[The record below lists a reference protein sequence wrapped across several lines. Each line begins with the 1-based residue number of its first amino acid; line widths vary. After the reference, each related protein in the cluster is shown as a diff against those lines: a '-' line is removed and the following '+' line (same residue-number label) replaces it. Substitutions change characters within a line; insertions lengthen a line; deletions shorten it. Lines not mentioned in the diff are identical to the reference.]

1 MHYAWDIRSDVFCEI
16 EYRCNNT
23 LYENK
28 RREGKESG
36 QKHCQW
42 ARNYRREQEDIITE
56 VKTKRL
62 SLELQSLVSF
72 LQSLM
77 FGLRSIT
84 QPVS

>member
-23 LYENK
+23 LCENK

-42 ARNYRREQEDIITE
+42 AQNYGREQEDIITE

-62 SLELQSLVSF
+62 SLELQSLKVH
-72 LQSLM
+72 
-77 FGLRSIT
+77 LRG
-84 QPVS
+84 VGW